1 MMLNIKQLS
10 RGVFVKRL
18 RLALEMKSISRKE
31 LSIKSGVPQVSLSQI
46 FAGALVSDAR
56 KSQLRRALGYSVND
70 FISLWV
76 EDLREID
83 LAGSDL
89 SDTDLS
95 GFDFRGSDLSGANL
109 SRTNLTG
116 AILSGAK
123 FKGADLIETN
133 LSKVNL
139 SKVDLSKANVVESYY
154 LTELGGV

>member
-1 MMLNIKQLS
+1 MLDIKQLS

-18 RLALEMKSISRKE
+18 RLALEMKSMSRE
-31 LSIKSGVPQVSLSQI
+31 VLSIRSGVPLCSLKQT
-46 FAGALVSDAR
+46 FAGVMVSDAR
-56 KSQLRRALGYSVND
+56 KAQLRRAFGYSVND

-95 GFDFRGSDLSGANL
+95 GFDFTGSDLSWANL

-116 AILSGAK
+116 AILSGVK
-123 FKGADLIETN
+123 FKGAHLIETN

-139 SKVDLSKANVVESYY
+139 SKVDLSKANVIESYY